1 MGSENAATGAVPGAG
16 TGSENK
22 AAARRGRQPTHLP
35 LTYAAVLEEYANSLA
50 RADLT
55 AQARRTYL
63 SRVRMYLSWLA
74 DTHVDGDPLNDPA
87 AAAWAARD
95 YKSHLY
101 GAQKR
106 APATVN
112 AALAA
117 VSDLAIRRGLGAL
130 DADLVARLELPQRR
144 APKALTGR
152 DDTRWQRAAQAAPPR
167 DRALAAVM
175 RYAGT
180 RISETVGIDLDDLPT
195 TQRRQRLRIR
205 GKGRKNRSIP
215 VHPELAASLNAWLT
229 TRRAWPGAD
238 NSQAVFLNRHG
249 TRLSARSA
257 DEIIA
262 GIAAASALSDIV
274 TPHVLRHTFGTDLI
288 RAGTDL
294 VTVAEL
300 LFHTSPASTEIYTL
314 PTDDDLQAA
323 IDRLTVD
330 R

>member
-167 DRALAAVM
+167 DRALAA
-175 RYAGT
+175 GT
-180 RISETVGIDLDDLPT
+180 SAPVIVTDGLRLVREVLTETKVT
-195 TQRRQRLRIR
+195 C
-205 GKGRKNRSIP
+205 
-215 VHPELAASLNAWLT
+215 E
-229 TRRAWPGAD
+229 
-238 NSQAVFLNRHG
+238 
-249 TRLSARSA
+249 
-257 DEIIA
+257 
-262 GIAAASALSDIV
+262 ASAAMADI
-274 TPHVLRHTFGTDLI
+274 DWA
-288 RAGTDL
+288 RARM
-294 VTVAEL
+294 
-300 LFHTSPASTEIYTL
+300 FCSPMPPRML
-314 PTDDDLQAA
+314 
-323 IDRLTVD
+323 
-330 R
+330 

>member
-1 MGSENAATGAVPGAG
+1 
-16 TGSENK
+16 
-22 AAARRGRQPTHLP
+22 
-35 LTYAAVLEEYANSLA
+35 
-50 RADLT
+50 
-55 AQARRTYL
+55 
-63 SRVRMYLSWLA
+63 MYLAWLA
-74 DTHVDGDPLNDPA
+74 DTSADGDPLSDPA

-95 YKSHLY
+95 YKAYLY
-101 GAQKR
+101 GTRKR

-117 VSDLAIRRGLGAL
+117 ISDFAIRRGLGTL
-130 DADLVARLELPQRR
+130 DASHVARLELPARR

-167 DRALAAVM
+167 DRVLAAVM

-180 RISETVGIDLDDLPT
+180 RISETVGLDLDDLPT
-195 TQRRQRLRIR
+195 TQRRQRLRVR
-205 GKGRKNRSIP
+205 GKGRKNRSVP
-215 VHPELAASLNAWLT
+215 VHPELAASLNAWLAVRQT
-229 TRRAWPGAD
+229 WPGA
-238 NSQAVFLNRHG
+238 STSTAVFLNRNG

-262 GIAAASALSDIV
+262 GIAAAAALSDIV

-288 RAGTDL
+288 RGGTDL

-300 LFHTSPASTEIYTL
+300 LGHASLDSTRIYTL
-314 PTDDDLQAA
+314 PTDDDLTAA
-323 IDRLTVD
+323 IARLTID

>member
-1 MGSENAATGAVPGAG
+1 MIYH
-16 TGSENK
+16 
-22 AAARRGRQPTHLP
+22 RGHKCLDLVGRHQRHGRAHLRQAFALVFRV
-35 LTYAAVLEEYANSLA
+35 LGLLEELANLGLNVGREPE
-50 RADLT
+50 RAD
-55 AQARRTYL
+55 
-63 SRVRMYLSWLA
+63 
-74 DTHVDGDPLNDPA
+74 
-87 AAAWAARD
+87 
-95 YKSHLY
+95 
-101 GAQKR
+101 
-106 APATVN
+106 
-112 AALAA
+112 
-117 VSDLAIRRGLGAL
+117 AIRRGLGAL

-215 VHPELAASLNAWLT
+215 VHPELAASLNVWLT

-300 LFHTSPASTEIYTL
+300 LGHASLDSTRIYTL